1 MAGKRLKTPIV
12 FVGRGI
18 APPRTRPY
26 CLKIWSTC
34 ICIDV
39 LPGSNDAVLDEVL
52 EDRSMVFAAPLLEE
66 DIVDMTSVSVLALD
80 EFDRSPPLMLLS
92 WLAGDVGGVF
102 DRD

>member
-1 MAGKRLKTPIV
+1 
-12 FVGRGI
+12 
-18 APPRTRPY
+18 
-26 CLKIWSTC
+26 
-34 ICIDV
+34 
-39 LPGSNDAVLDEVL
+39 
-52 EDRSMVFAAPLLEE
+52 MVFAAPLLEE